1 MCVTLMRSAEK
12 AKGTSVRHR
21 PVQIRLNYN
30 CAPPPHACE
39 NLENHPLTPE
49 CLRIQYAQ
57 GAVAELADAGD
68 LKSSEGNLVWVRL
81 PLAPP
86 NQFLKYRT
94 RDPIL

>member
-1 MCVTLMRSAEK
+1 MTSSCPNQVELQL
-12 AKGTSVRHR
+12 GTS
-21 PVQIRLNYN
+21 PD
-30 CAPPPHACE
+30 ACE
-39 NLENHPLTPE
+39 DLETHPLTPE

-86 NQFLKYRT
+86 SQFLKCRT
-94 RDPIL
+94 CDWIL